1 MDDIKIVFSDVDGT
15 LLNAR
20 HEITPKTLQALKTLH
35 EKEIPFVIISARSPS
50 GIEPIV
56 KEYGLQCSVVSYSGA
71 LILDEAR
78 QVVYHR
84 GMSRAEA
91 AEILHFAA
99 QQHFNM
105 TWCAYSFDEWVTP
118 DRTDLRIVREE
129 RIVKATARQGT
140 LDDVTADEVHK
151 LLFICDSA
159 CTDAIEAAMKVRFPQ
174 YSIVKSS
181 DILLEIMP
189 GGTTKAEAVKTLC
202 GLWNI
207 SPADAV
213 AFGDNYNDVEML
225 ELVGH
230 GWLMGNAP
238 EPLKKRLPNHTA
250 DHNNDGIAEVLAAY
264 RFYNAKTAKA

>member
-1 MDDIKIVFSDVDGT
+1 
-15 LLNAR
+15 
-20 HEITPKTLQALKTLH
+20 
-35 EKEIPFVIISARSPS
+35 
-50 GIEPIV
+50 
-56 KEYGLQCSVVSYSGA
+56 
-71 LILDEAR
+71 
-78 QVVYHR
+78 
-84 GMSRAEA
+84 MSRADA
-91 AEILHFAA
+91 AELLNFAA

-105 TWCAYSFDEWVTP
+105 TWSAYSFDQWVTP
-118 DRTDLRIVREE
+118 DRTDPRIVREE
-129 RIVKATARQGT
+129 RIVKATAQQGT
-140 LDDVTADEVHK
+140 LEDVTADEVHK

-181 DILLEIMP
+181 DILLEIIP

-202 GLWNI
+202 GLWKI

-225 ELVGH
+225 ELAGH

-250 DHNNDGIAEVLAAY
+250 DHDHDGIAEVLAPMCL
-264 RFYNAKTAKA
+264 FI